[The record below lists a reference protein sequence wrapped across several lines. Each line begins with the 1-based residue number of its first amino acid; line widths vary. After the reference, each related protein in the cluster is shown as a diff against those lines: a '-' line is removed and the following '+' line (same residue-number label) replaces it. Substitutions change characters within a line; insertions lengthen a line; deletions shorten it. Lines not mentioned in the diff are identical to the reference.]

1 MARPR
6 GNVRLSQAESGAAGG
21 LWHQPAL
28 LNLLADLLI
37 VLGVAGLAWAALTA
51 LQRLPLFPL
60 REVVLSSAPG
70 QVAPAQIEHAAR
82 SAIVGNFFTVD
93 LDAARSAFEKLPWV
107 RKASVRRQWPDAL
120 ALTLEEHEAAA
131 RWQAPHKAAGAEPAA
146 GDSQLVNRQGE
157 LFIADL
163 PGEAAT
169 LPLLSGPE
177 GSAPELLRQH
187 DAFDAALA
195 GIGRRVAVLNLSPRL
210 AWRLKLDDGLAIEL
224 GRGRNADTLTERMA
238 RFVAHY
244 QSATT
249 QVGRARS
256 IDMRYPNG
264 FVMSGIVRDDAQ
276 GGAHMPGD
284 RPASTMQPHPNTQE
298 RRT

>member
-6 GNVRLSQAESGAAGG
+6 GNVRLKKAEPGAAGG

-28 LNLLADLLI
+28 LNLLADLLT
-37 VLGVAGLAWAALTA
+37 VLAVAALAWAALTG

-60 REVVLSSAPG
+60 REVVLATTPG
-70 QVAPAQIEHAAR
+70 QIAPAQIEHAAR
-82 SAIVGNFFTVD
+82 SAVVGNFFTVD

-107 RKASVRRQWPDAL
+107 RKATVRRHWPDAL

-131 RWQAPHKAAGAEPAA
+131 RWQVPGKAAEPAA
-146 GDSQLVNRQGE
+146 GDSRLVNRQGE
-157 LFIADL
+157 LFSADL
-163 PGEAAT
+163 PEDAAA

-177 GSAPELLRQH
+177 SSAPELLRQH

-210 AWRLKLDDGLAIEL
+210 AWRLRLDDGMALEL
-224 GRGRNADTLTERMA
+224 GRGRDADTLNERMV
-238 RFVAHY
+238 RFVTHY
-244 QSATT
+244 DAART
-249 QVGRARS
+249 QLGRARS

-264 FVMSGIVRDDAQ
+264 FVMSGIVRDEAQ
-276 GGAHMPGD
+276 GGTNAPGGT
-284 RPASTMQPHPNTQE
+284 PGTATKPHRNTQE

>member
-6 GNVRLSQAESGAAGG
+6 GNVRLQKAEPGAAGG

-28 LNLLADLLI
+28 LNLLADLLT
-37 VLGVAGLAWAALTA
+37 VFAVAALAWAALTG

-60 REVVLSSAPG
+60 REIVLATTPG

-82 SAIVGNFFTVD
+82 SAVVGNFFTVD
-93 LDAARSAFEKLPWV
+93 LEAARGAFEKLPWV

-131 RWQAPHKAAGAEPAA
+131 RWQIPGKTAESAT
-146 GDSQLVNRQGE
+146 GDSRLVNRQGE
-157 LFIADL
+157 IFSADL
-163 PGEAAT
+163 PEEAVA

-187 DAFDAALA
+187 DAFAAALA

-210 AWRLKLDDGLAIEL
+210 AWRLRLDDGMALEL
-224 GRGRNADTLTERMA
+224 GRGRDADTLNERMA

-244 QSATT
+244 DAAKT
-249 QVGRARS
+249 QLGRARS
-256 IDMRYPNG
+256 VDMRYPSG
-264 FVMSGIVRDDAQ
+264 FVISGIVRHETL
-276 GGAHMPGD
+276 GGANAPGGTPGTAAEPL
-284 RPASTMQPHPNTQE
+284 RHTQE